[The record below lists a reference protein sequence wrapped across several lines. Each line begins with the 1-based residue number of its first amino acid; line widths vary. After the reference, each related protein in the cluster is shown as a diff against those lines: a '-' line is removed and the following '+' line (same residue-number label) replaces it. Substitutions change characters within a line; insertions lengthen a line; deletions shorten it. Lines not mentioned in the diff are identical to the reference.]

1 MQKNSSVKTND
12 PINRITRPVTD
23 YFGRN
28 WGILLGFFAM
38 CVIFTIF
45 GNNFL
50 TKTNIVNLLRT
61 CATNCYLAIG
71 VQLAIILAGIDLT
84 GGALAALSG
93 VVCVMT
99 FENAGLPIWMGIAVG
114 ILIGVVIGFING
126 TVITYTGIHPFVV
139 TLAMQSICRGAAY
152 LLANGSP
159 VSTTNRSFS
168 AFGQG
173 SLGPIP
179 LPVVYMAIF
188 LILDFFIL
196 NKTRTGRHIYA
207 VGGNE
212 LSARFSGINIKKI
225 KILVWTISGAM
236 AGFCG
241 VVLAARMSSGQPAT
255 GEGYETDAIAAAVL
269 GGTSFFGGTGTVGGL
284 IIGVLIIGVIS
295 NGLNLMHVNS
305 YWQFVIKGIIIIVAV
320 YVDMIKQKRQN
331 AAK

>member
-1 MQKNSSVKTND
+1 MNNKSNKML
-12 PINRITRPVTD
+12 RPVRE
-23 YFGRN
+23 YFKQN
-28 WGILLGFFAM
+28 WGILAALLIMCLFFS
-38 CVIFTIF
+38 VF

-50 TKTNIVNLLRT
+50 TQTNVVNLLRT

-71 VQLAIILAGIDLT
+71 VQMATILAGIDLT
-84 GGALAALSG
+84 GGALAALTG

-99 FENAGLPIWMGIAVG
+99 FENAGLPIWIGIVVG
-114 ILIGVVIGFING
+114 VLIGVVVGMANG
-126 TVITYTGIHPFVV
+126 IIITYTGIHPFVV

-159 VSTTNRSFS
+159 VTTTNRSFS
-168 AFGQG
+168 AFGSG
-173 SLGPIP
+173 SLGVVP
-179 LPVVYMAIF
+179 LPVVYMTIF
-188 LILDFFIL
+188 LILDFFLL

-212 LSARFSGINIKKI
+212 TSARFSGININKI

-241 VVLAARMSSGQPAT
+241 VVLAARLSSGQPST

-284 IIGVLIIGVIS
+284 IIGVLIIGLIS

-305 YWQFVIKGIIIIVAV
+305 YWQYVLKGVIIIAAV
-320 YVDMIKQKRQN
+320 YVDMLKQKRQN

>member
-1 MQKNSSVKTND
+1 MNN
-12 PINRITRPVTD
+12 NRIMRPVRE
-23 YFGRN
+23 YFKQN
-28 WGILLGFFAM
+28 WGILLALFCM
-38 CVIFTIF
+38 CFIFTIF

-50 TKTNIVNLLRT
+50 TQTNIVNLLRT
-61 CATNCYLAIG
+61 CAANCYLAIG
-71 VQLAIILAGIDLT
+71 VQLAIILVGIDLT

-93 VVCVMT
+93 VICVMT
-99 FENAGLPIWMGIAVG
+99 FENAGLPMWMGIAVG
-114 ILIGVVIGFING
+114 VLIGVIVGLING
-126 TVITYTGIHPFVV
+126 AVVTYTGIHPFVV
-139 TLAMQSICRGAAY
+139 TLAMQSICRGTAY
-152 LLANGSP
+152 LMANGSP
-159 VSTTNRSFS
+159 VTTTNRSFGS
-168 AFGQG
+168 FGTG
-173 SLGPIP
+173 MLGPIP
-179 LPVVYMAIF
+179 LPVVYMTIF
-188 LILDFFIL
+188 LIFDFFLL

-212 LSARFSGINIKKI
+212 TAARFSGININKI

-284 IIGVLIIGVIS
+284 IIGVLIIGIIS

-305 YWQFVIKGIIIIVAV
+305 YWQYVLKGIIIIVAV
-320 YVDMIKQKRQN
+320 YADRMKQKRQN

>member
-1 MQKNSSVKTND
+1 MNKKSNNYAVRSVQG
-12 PINRITRPVTD
+12 
-23 YFGRN
+23 YFNRN
-28 WGILLGFFAM
+28 WGILLGLLVM
-38 CVIFTIF
+38 CVIFTVF

-50 TKTNIVNLLRT
+50 SRTNMINLLRT

-71 VQLAIILAGIDLT
+71 VQMAIILCGIDLT

-93 VVCVMT
+93 VICVMT
-99 FENAGLPIWMGIAVG
+99 FENFGLPIWMGILVG
-114 ILIGVVIGFING
+114 IVIGIIIGCING
-126 TVITYTGIHPFVV
+126 TIITYTGIHPFVV

-159 VSTTNRSFS
+159 VTTTDRSFS
-168 AFGQG
+168 SFGTG

-179 LPVVYMAIF
+179 LPVVYMTIF
-188 LILDFFIL
+188 LILDFFLL
-196 NKTRTGRHIYA
+196 NKTRTGRHVYA

-212 LSARFSGINIKKI
+212 TSARFSGINVNKI

-241 VVLAARMSSGQPAT
+241 VVLAARLSSGQPAT

-269 GGTSFFGGTGTVGGL
+269 GGTSFFGGKGSVGGL
-284 IIGVLIIGVIS
+284 LIGVLIIGVIS

-305 YWQFVIKGIIIIVAV
+305 YWQYVLKGIIIIVAV
-320 YVDMIKQKRQN
+320 YVDMMKQKKQN
-331 AAK
+331 KA

>member
-1 MQKNSSVKTND
+1 M
-12 PINRITRPVTD
+12 RPVRE
-23 YFGRN
+23 YFKQN
-28 WGILLGFFAM
+28 WGILLALLVM
-38 CVIFTIF
+38 CTFFTIF

-50 TKTNIVNLLRT
+50 TQTNIVNLLRT

-93 VVCVMT
+93 VICVMT
-99 FENAGLPIWMGIAVG
+99 FEKAGLPIGMGIVAG
-114 ILIGVVIGFING
+114 ILFGIVVGMING
-126 TVITYTGIHPFVV
+126 AVVTYTGIHPFVV

-159 VSTTNRSFS
+159 VTTTNRSFGS
-168 AFGQG
+168 FGTG

-179 LPVVYMAIF
+179 YPVIYMAIF
-188 LILDFFIL
+188 LVLDYFLL

-212 LSARFSGINIKKI
+212 TSARFSGININKI

-284 IIGVLIIGVIS
+284 VIGVLIIGIIS

-305 YWQFVIKGIIIIVAV
+305 FCHILPLFAFILPRSDASVSSYPCTRPQ
-320 YVDMIKQKRQN
+320 
-331 AAK
+331 

>member
-1 MQKNSSVKTND
+1 MNNKSNYLVRSV
-12 PINRITRPVTD
+12 RE
-23 YFGRN
+23 YFKQN
-28 WGILLGFFAM
+28 WGILLALLVMCTFFT
-38 CVIFTIF
+38 VF

-50 TKTNIVNLLRT
+50 TQTNIVNLLRT

-93 VVCVMT
+93 VICVMT
-99 FENAGLPIWMGIAVG
+99 FENAGLPIWAGIAVG
-114 ILIGVVIGFING
+114 ILFGVVVGMING
-126 TVITYTGIHPFVV
+126 AVVTYTGIHPFVV

-159 VSTTNRSFS
+159 VTTTNRSFG
-168 AFGQG
+168 AFGTG

-179 LPVVYMAIF
+179 YPVIYMAVF
-188 LILDFFIL
+188 LVLDYFLL

-212 LSARFSGINIKKI
+212 TSARFSGININKI

-284 IIGVLIIGVIS
+284 VIGVLIIGIIS

-305 YWQFVIKGIIIIVAV
+305 YWQYVLKGVIIIVAV
-320 YVDMIKQKRQN
+320 YMDMMKQKRQS

>member
-1 MQKNSSVKTND
+1 M
-12 PINRITRPVTD
+12 RPVRE
-23 YFGRN
+23 YFKQN
-28 WGILLGFFAM
+28 WGILLALLVM
-38 CVIFTIF
+38 CTFFTIF

-50 TKTNIVNLLRT
+50 TQTNIVNLLRT

-93 VVCVMT
+93 VICVMT
-99 FENAGLPIWMGIAVG
+99 FEKAGLPIGMGIVAG
-114 ILIGVVIGFING
+114 ILFGIVVGMING
-126 TVITYTGIHPFVV
+126 AVVTYTGIHPFVV

-159 VSTTNRSFS
+159 VTTTNRSFGS
-168 AFGQG
+168 FGTG

-179 LPVVYMAIF
+179 YPVIYMAIF
-188 LILDFFIL
+188 LVLDYFLL

-212 LSARFSGINIKKI
+212 TSARFSGININKI

-241 VVLAARMSSGQPAT
+241 VVLAAACLRDSRRPGRAMRRMPSRQLFLEERLSSAEQVP
-255 GEGYETDAIAAAVL
+255 
-269 GGTSFFGGTGTVGGL
+269 
-284 IIGVLIIGVIS
+284 
-295 NGLNLMHVNS
+295 
-305 YWQFVIKGIIIIVAV
+305 
-320 YVDMIKQKRQN
+320 
-331 AAK
+331 

>member
-1 MQKNSSVKTND
+1 MNNKS
-12 PINRITRPVTD
+12 NRLMRPVWE
-23 YFGRN
+23 YFKQN
-28 WGILLGFFAM
+28 WGILLALLVM
-38 CVIFTIF
+38 CTFFTIF

-50 TKTNIVNLLRT
+50 TQTNIVNLLRT

-93 VVCVMT
+93 VICVMT
-99 FENAGLPIWMGIAVG
+99 FEKAGLPIGMGIVAG
-114 ILIGVVIGFING
+114 ILFGIVVGMING
-126 TVITYTGIHPFVV
+126 AVVTYTGIHPFVV

-159 VSTTNRSFS
+159 VTTTNRSFGS
-168 AFGQG
+168 FGTG

-179 LPVVYMAIF
+179 YPVIYMAIF
-188 LILDFFIL
+188 LVLDYFLL

-212 LSARFSGINIKKI
+212 TSARFSGININKI

-284 IIGVLIIGVIS
+284 VIGVLIIGIIS

-305 YWQFVIKGIIIIVAV
+305 YWQYVLKGVIIIVAV
-320 YVDMIKQKRQN
+320 YMDMMKQKRQN

>member
-1 MQKNSSVKTND
+1 MNNKPNKML
-12 PINRITRPVTD
+12 RPVRE
-23 YFGRN
+23 YFKQN
-28 WGILLGFFAM
+28 WGILAALLIMCLFFS
-38 CVIFTIF
+38 VF

-50 TKTNIVNLLRT
+50 TQTNVVNLLRT

-71 VQLAIILAGIDLT
+71 VQMAIILAGIDLT
-84 GGALAALSG
+84 GGALSALTG

-99 FENAGLPIWMGIAVG
+99 FENAGLPIWMGIVVG
-114 ILIGVVIGFING
+114 VLIGIVVGMANG
-126 TVITYTGIHPFVV
+126 IIITYTGIHPFVV

-159 VSTTNRSFS
+159 VTTTNRSFS
-168 AFGQG
+168 AFGSG
-173 SLGPIP
+173 SLGVVP
-179 LPVVYMAIF
+179 LPVVYMTIF
-188 LILDFFIL
+188 LILDFFLL

-212 LSARFSGINIKKI
+212 TSARFSGININKI

-241 VVLAARMSSGQPAT
+241 VVLAARLSSGPPST

-284 IIGVLIIGVIS
+284 IIGVLIIGLIS

-305 YWQFVIKGIIIIVAV
+305 YWQYVLKGVIIIAAV
-320 YVDMIKQKRQN
+320 YVDMLKQKRQN

>member
-1 MQKNSSVKTND
+1 ML
-12 PINRITRPVTD
+12 RPVRE
-23 YFGRN
+23 YFKQN
-28 WGILLGFFAM
+28 WGILAALLIMCLFFS
-38 CVIFTIF
+38 VF

-50 TKTNIVNLLRT
+50 TQTNVVNLLRT

-71 VQLAIILAGIDLT
+71 VQMAIILAGIDLT
-84 GGALAALSG
+84 GGALAALTG

-99 FENAGLPIWMGIAVG
+99 FENAGLPIWIGIVVG
-114 ILIGVVIGFING
+114 VLIGVVVGMANG
-126 TVITYTGIHPFVV
+126 IIITYPGIHPFVV

-159 VSTTNRSFS
+159 VTTTNRSFS
-168 AFGQG
+168 AFGSG
-173 SLGPIP
+173 SLGVVP
-179 LPVVYMAIF
+179 LPVVYMTIF
-188 LILDFFIL
+188 LILDFFLL

-212 LSARFSGINIKKI
+212 TSARFSGININKI

-241 VVLAARMSSGQPAT
+241 VVLAARLSSGQPST

-284 IIGVLIIGVIS
+284 IIGVLIIGLIS

-305 YWQFVIKGIIIIVAV
+305 YWQYVLKGVIIIAAV
-320 YVDMIKQKRQN
+320 YVDMLKQKRQN

>member
-1 MQKNSSVKTND
+1 MNNKSNKML
-12 PINRITRPVTD
+12 RPVRE
-23 YFGRN
+23 YFKQN
-28 WGILLGFFAM
+28 WGILAALLIMCLFFS
-38 CVIFTIF
+38 VF

-50 TKTNIVNLLRT
+50 TQTNVVNLLRT

-71 VQLAIILAGIDLT
+71 VQMAIILAGIDLT
-84 GGALAALSG
+84 GGALAALTG

-99 FENAGLPIWMGIAVG
+99 FENAGLPIWIGIVVG
-114 ILIGVVIGFING
+114 VLIGVVVGMANG
-126 TVITYTGIHPFVV
+126 IIITYTGIHPFVV

-152 LLANGSP
+152 LLANGSR
-159 VSTTNRSFS
+159 VTTTNRSFS
-168 AFGQG
+168 AFGSG
-173 SLGPIP
+173 SLGVVP
-179 LPVVYMAIF
+179 LPVVYMTIF
-188 LILDFFIL
+188 LILDFFLL

-212 LSARFSGINIKKI
+212 TSARFSGININKI

-241 VVLAARMSSGQPAT
+241 VVLAARLSSGQPST

-284 IIGVLIIGVIS
+284 IIGVLIIGLIS

-305 YWQFVIKGIIIIVAV
+305 YWQYVLKGVIIIAAV
-320 YVDMIKQKRQN
+320 YVDMLKQKRQN

>member
-1 MQKNSSVKTND
+1 ML
-12 PINRITRPVTD
+12 RPVRE
-23 YFGRN
+23 YFKQN
-28 WGILLGFFAM
+28 WGILAALLIMCLFFS
-38 CVIFTIF
+38 VF

-50 TKTNIVNLLRT
+50 TQTNVVNLLRT

-71 VQLAIILAGIDLT
+71 VQMAIILAGIDLT
-84 GGALAALSG
+84 GGALAALTG

-99 FENAGLPIWMGIAVG
+99 FENAGLPIWMGIVVG
-114 ILIGVVIGFING
+114 VLIGIVVGMANG
-126 TVITYTGIHPFVV
+126 IIITYTGIHPFVV

-159 VSTTNRSFS
+159 VTTTNRSFS
-168 AFGQG
+168 AFGSG
-173 SLGPIP
+173 SLGVVP
-179 LPVVYMAIF
+179 LPVVYMTIF
-188 LILDFFIL
+188 LILDFFLL

-212 LSARFSGINIKKI
+212 TSARFSGININKI

-241 VVLAARMSSGQPAT
+241 VVLAARLSSGQPST

-284 IIGVLIIGVIS
+284 IIGVLIIGLIS

-305 YWQFVIKGIIIIVAV
+305 YWQYVLKGVIIIDAV
-320 YVDMIKQKRQN
+320 YVDMLKQKRQN

>member
-1 MQKNSSVKTND
+1 MNNKSNKML
-12 PINRITRPVTD
+12 RPVRE
-23 YFGRN
+23 YFKQN
-28 WGILLGFFAM
+28 WGILAALLIMCLFFS
-38 CVIFTIF
+38 VF

-50 TKTNIVNLLRT
+50 TQTNVVNLLRT

-71 VQLAIILAGIDLT
+71 VQMAIILAGIDLT
-84 GGALAALSG
+84 GGALAALTG

-99 FENAGLPIWMGIAVG
+99 FENAGLPIWMGIVVG
-114 ILIGVVIGFING
+114 VLIGIVVGMANG
-126 TVITYTGIHPFVV
+126 IIITYTGIHPFVV

-159 VSTTNRSFS
+159 VTTTNRSFS
-168 AFGQG
+168 AFGSG
-173 SLGPIP
+173 SLGVVP
-179 LPVVYMAIF
+179 LPVVYMTIF
-188 LILDFFIL
+188 LILDFFLL

-212 LSARFSGINIKKI
+212 TSARFSGININKI

-241 VVLAARMSSGQPAT
+241 VVLAARLSSGQPST

-284 IIGVLIIGVIS
+284 IIGVLIIGLIS

-305 YWQFVIKGIIIIVAV
+305 YWQYVLKGVIIIAAV
-320 YVDMIKQKRQN
+320 YVDMLKQKRQN

>member
-1 MQKNSSVKTND
+1 MNN
-12 PINRITRPVTD
+12 NRIMRPVRE
-23 YFGRN
+23 YFKQN
-28 WGILLGFFAM
+28 WGILLALFGM
-38 CVIFTIF
+38 CLVFTIF

-50 TKTNIVNLLRT
+50 TQTNIVNLLRT

-93 VVCVMT
+93 VICVMT
-99 FENAGLPIWMGIAVG
+99 FENAGLPMWAGIVAG
-114 ILIGVVIGFING
+114 ILIGLIVGFING
-126 TVITYTGIHPFVV
+126 AVVTYTEIHPFVV
-139 TLAMQSICRGAAY
+139 TLAMQSICRGTAY

-159 VSTTNRSFS
+159 VTTTNRSFS
-168 AFGQG
+168 SFGTG
-173 SLGPIP
+173 MLGPIP
-179 LPVVYMAIF
+179 LPVVYMTIF
-188 LILDFFIL
+188 LIFDFFLL

-212 LSARFSGINIKKI
+212 TAARFSGININKI

-305 YWQFVIKGIIIIVAV
+305 YWQFVLKGIIIIVAV
-320 YVDMIKQKRQN
+320 YADRMKQKRQN

>member
-1 MQKNSSVKTND
+1 MNNKSNKML
-12 PINRITRPVTD
+12 RPVRE
-23 YFGRN
+23 YFKQN
-28 WGILLGFFAM
+28 WGILAALLIMCLFFS
-38 CVIFTIF
+38 VF

-50 TKTNIVNLLRT
+50 TQTNVVNLLRT

-71 VQLAIILAGIDLT
+71 VQMAIILAGIDLT
-84 GGALAALSG
+84 GGALAALTG

-99 FENAGLPIWMGIAVG
+99 FEDAGLPIWIGIVVG
-114 ILIGVVIGFING
+114 VLIGVVVGMANG
-126 TVITYTGIHPFVV
+126 IIITYTGIHPFVV

-159 VSTTNRSFS
+159 VTTTNRSFS
-168 AFGQG
+168 AFGSG
-173 SLGPIP
+173 SLGVVP
-179 LPVVYMAIF
+179 LPVVYMTIF
-188 LILDFFIL
+188 LILDFFLL

-212 LSARFSGINIKKI
+212 TSARFSGININKI

-241 VVLAARMSSGQPAT
+241 VVLAARLSSGQPST

-284 IIGVLIIGVIS
+284 IIGVLIIGLIS

-305 YWQFVIKGIIIIVAV
+305 YWQYVLKGVIIIAAV
-320 YVDMIKQKRQN
+320 YVDMLKQKRQN

>member
-1 MQKNSSVKTND
+1 MNKMIV
-12 PINRITRPVTD
+12 RPFKG
-23 YFGRN
+23 YFKQN
-28 WGILLGFFAM
+28 WGILFALFIM
-38 CVIFTIF
+38 CTFFTIF

-50 TKTNIVNLLRT
+50 TSNNIMNLLRT

-93 VVCVMT
+93 VICVMT
-99 FENAGLPIWMGIAVG
+99 FENFGLPVWMGISVGVALGAVVG
-114 ILIGVVIGFING
+114 ILNG
-126 TVITYTGIHPFVV
+126 AIITYTKIHPFVV

-159 VSTTNRSFS
+159 VTTTSQGFS
-168 AFGQG
+168 QFGSG
-173 SLGPIP
+173 SLGIVPYPII
-179 LPVVYMAIF
+179 YMAVF
-188 LILDFFIL
+188 LFLDYILL
-196 NKTRTGRHIYA
+196 NKLKIGRHIYA

-212 LSARFSGINIKKI
+212 TSARFSGINLSKI

-241 VVLAARMSSGQPAT
+241 VVLAARLSSGQPST

-305 YWQFVIKGIIIIVAV
+305 YWQFVLKGIIIITAV
-320 YVDMIKQKRQN
+320 YFDMVKQKKQN
-331 AAK
+331 KAA